1 MFFTNAL
8 TEIILTLYGRFFVF
22 NNRLTKRIAAAV
34 MSMIMVLMTF
44 TYAYAAGD
52 TNDFKFSDIDLSI
65 KVPKELICF
74 TRTTTNNNSYLE
86 KLGVDEASVLTN
98 NMIAN
103 KIYLEAV
110 PEDVSYEIVVYGNTA
125 SKGLSNLNELSEDD
139 LNSLYNEYVASQS
152 AIDNDNIK
160 EELESSEL
168 IRINDIPYFVTNIH
182 SVSNDVT
189 VYSQKYYTVVRGYIY
204 TYSVQSKTNRVSD
217 DMTANAKS
225 IISSAEYTKVRKSIL
240 ENTIV
245 SETLSNIITVGLP
258 ILILAAFLFIILKI
272 GPKGRAKRL
281 NEEARLKAEYEKT
294 HGSGDNK

>member
-1 MFFTNAL
+1 MFNKQ
-8 TEIILTLYGRFFVF
+8 II
-22 NNRLTKRIAAAV
+22 KKAAAMIIASV
-34 MSMIMVLMTF
+34 MCVATF

-52 TNDFKFSDIDLSI
+52 TNNFKFSDIDLSV

-110 PEDVSYEIVVYGNTA
+110 PEDVGYEIVVYGNTA
-125 SKGLSNLNELSEDD
+125 SKNLGNLNELSEDE

-152 AIDNDNIK
+152 AINNDNIK

-168 IRINDIPYFVTNIH
+168 IKINDIPYFVTNIH

-189 VYSQKYYTVVRGYIY
+189 VYSQKYYTVVHGYIY
-204 TYSVQSKTNRVSD
+204 TYAIQSKTNRVSE
-217 DMTANAKS
+217 DMIANAKC
-225 IISSAEYTKVRKSIL
+225 IISSASYAKVRKSL
-240 ENTIV
+240 FENSVI
-245 SETLSNIITVGLP
+245 SETLSNIITVGIP
-258 ILILAAFLFIILKI
+258 IIILAIILYVLVKV
-272 GPKGRAKRL
+272 GPKGKAKRL
-281 NEEARLKAEYEKT
+281 NEEAKLRAEYKKAHENN
-294 HGSGDNK
+294 NKIK

>member
-1 MFFTNAL
+1 
-8 TEIILTLYGRFFVF
+8 VF
-22 NNRLTKRIAAAV
+22 NKQIIKKAAAMIIASV
-34 MSMIMVLMTF
+34 MCVATF

-52 TNDFKFSDIDLSI
+52 TNNFKFSDIDLSV

-110 PEDVSYEIVVYGNTA
+110 PEDVGYEIVVYGNTA
-125 SKGLSNLNELSEDD
+125 SKNLGNLNELSEDE

-152 AIDNDNIK
+152 AINNDNIK

-168 IRINDIPYFVTNIH
+168 IKINDIPYFVTNIH

-204 TYSVQSKTNRVSD
+204 TYAIQSKTNRVSE

-225 IISSAEYTKVRKSIL
+225 IISSASYAKVRKSL
-240 ENTIV
+240 FENSVI
-245 SETLSNIITVGLP
+245 SETLSNIITVGIP
-258 ILILAAFLFIILKI
+258 IIILAIILYVLVKV
-272 GPKGRAKRL
+272 GPKGKAKRL
-281 NEEARLKAEYEKT
+281 NEEAQLRAEYKKAHENNNKT
-294 HGSGDNK
+294 K

>member
-1 MFFTNAL
+1 MFNKQ
-8 TEIILTLYGRFFVF
+8 II
-22 NNRLTKRIAAAV
+22 KKAAAMIIASV
-34 MSMIMVLMTF
+34 MCVATF

-52 TNDFKFSDIDLSI
+52 TNNFKFSDIDLSV

-110 PEDVSYEIVVYGNTA
+110 PEDVGYEIVVYGNTA
-125 SKGLSNLNELSEDD
+125 SKNLGNLNELSEDE

-152 AIDNDNIK
+152 AINNDNIK

-168 IRINDIPYFVTNIH
+168 IKINDIPYFVTNIH

-204 TYSVQSKTNRVSD
+204 TYAIQSKTNHVSE

-225 IISSAEYTKVRKSIL
+225 IISSASYAKVRKSL
-240 ENTIV
+240 FENSVI
-245 SETLSNIITVGLP
+245 SETLSNIITVGIP
-258 ILILAAFLFIILKI
+258 IIILAIILYVLVKV
-272 GPKGRAKRL
+272 GPKGKAKRL
-281 NEEARLKAEYEKT
+281 NEEAQLRAEYKKAHENNNKT
-294 HGSGDNK
+294 K

>member
-1 MFFTNAL
+1 MFNKQ
-8 TEIILTLYGRFFVF
+8 II
-22 NNRLTKRIAAAV
+22 KKAAAMIIASV
-34 MSMIMVLMTF
+34 MCVATF

-52 TNDFKFSDIDLSI
+52 TNNFKFSDIDLSV

-110 PEDVSYEIVVYGNTA
+110 PEDVGYEIVVYGNTA
-125 SKGLSNLNELSEDD
+125 SKNLGNLNELSEDE

-152 AIDNDNIK
+152 AINNDNIK

-168 IRINDIPYFVTNIH
+168 IKINDIPYFVTNIH

-204 TYSVQSKTNRVSD
+204 TYAIQSKTNSVSE
-217 DMTANAKS
+217 DMTANAKC
-225 IISSAEYTKVRKSIL
+225 IISSASYAKVRKSL
-240 ENTIV
+240 FENSVI
-245 SETLSNIITVGLP
+245 SETLSNIITVGIP
-258 ILILAAFLFIILKI
+258 IIILAIILYVLVKV
-272 GPKGRAKRL
+272 GPKGKAKRL
-281 NEEARLKAEYEKT
+281 NEEAQLRAEYKKAHENNNKT
-294 HGSGDNK
+294 K

>member
-1 MFFTNAL
+1 
-8 TEIILTLYGRFFVF
+8 VF
-22 NNRLTKRIAAAV
+22 NKQIIKKAAAMIIASV
-34 MSMIMVLMTF
+34 MCVATF

-52 TNDFKFSDIDLSI
+52 TNNFKFSDIDLSV

-86 KLGVDEASVLTN
+86 KLGVNEASVLTN

-110 PEDVSYEIVVYGNTA
+110 PEDVGYEIVVYGNTA
-125 SKGLSNLNELSEDD
+125 SKNLGNLNELSEDE

-152 AIDNDNIK
+152 AINNDNIK

-168 IRINDIPYFVTNIH
+168 IKINDIPYFVTNIH

-204 TYSVQSKTNRVSD
+204 TYAIQSKTNRVSE

-225 IISSAEYTKVRKSIL
+225 IISSASYAKVRKSL
-240 ENTIV
+240 FENSVI
-245 SETLSNIITVGLP
+245 SETLSNIITVGIP
-258 ILILAAFLFIILKI
+258 IIILAIILYVLVKV
-272 GPKGRAKRL
+272 GPKGKAKRL
-281 NEEARLKAEYEKT
+281 NEEAQLRAEYKKAHENNNKT
-294 HGSGDNK
+294 K

>member
-1 MFFTNAL
+1 MFNKQ
-8 TEIILTLYGRFFVF
+8 II
-22 NNRLTKRIAAAV
+22 KKAAAMIIASV
-34 MSMIMVLMTF
+34 MCVATF

-52 TNDFKFSDIDLSI
+52 TNNFKFSDIDLSV
-65 KVPKELICF
+65 KVPKELIWF

-110 PEDVSYEIVVYGNTA
+110 PEDVGYEIVVYGNTA
-125 SKGLSNLNELSEDD
+125 SKNLGNLNELSEDE

-152 AIDNDNIK
+152 AINNDNIK

-168 IRINDIPYFVTNIH
+168 IKINDIPYFVTNIH

-189 VYSQKYYTVVRGYIY
+189 VYSQKYYTVVHGYIY
-204 TYSVQSKTNRVSD
+204 TYAIQSKTNRVSE

-225 IISSAEYTKVRKSIL
+225 IISSASYAKVRKSL
-240 ENTIV
+240 FENSVI
-245 SETLSNIITVGLP
+245 SETLSNIITVGIP
-258 ILILAAFLFIILKI
+258 IIILAIILYVLVKV
-272 GPKGRAKRL
+272 GPKGKAKRL
-281 NEEARLKAEYEKT
+281 NEEAQLRAEYKKAHENNNKT
-294 HGSGDNK
+294 K

>member
-1 MFFTNAL
+1 MFNKQ
-8 TEIILTLYGRFFVF
+8 II
-22 NNRLTKRIAAAV
+22 KKAAAMIRASV
-34 MSMIMVLMTF
+34 MCVATF
-44 TYAYAAGD
+44 TDAYAAGD
-52 TNDFKFSDIDLSI
+52 TNNFKFSDIDLSV

-110 PEDVSYEIVVYGNTA
+110 PEDVGYEIVVYGNTA
-125 SKGLSNLNELSEDD
+125 SKNLGNLNELSEDE

-152 AIDNDNIK
+152 AINNDNIK

-168 IRINDIPYFVTNIH
+168 IKINDIPYFVTNIH

-189 VYSQKYYTVVRGYIY
+189 VYSQKYYTVVHGYIY
-204 TYSVQSKTNRVSD
+204 TYAIQSKTNRVSE

-225 IISSAEYTKVRKSIL
+225 IISSASYAKVRKSL
-240 ENTIV
+240 FENSVI
-245 SETLSNIITVGLP
+245 SETLSNIITVGIP
-258 ILILAAFLFIILKI
+258 IIILAIILYVLVKV
-272 GPKGRAKRL
+272 GPKGKAKRL
-281 NEEARLKAEYEKT
+281 NEEAQLRAEYKKAHENNNKT
-294 HGSGDNK
+294 K

>member
-1 MFFTNAL
+1 MFNKQ
-8 TEIILTLYGRFFVF
+8 II
-22 NNRLTKRIAAAV
+22 KKAAAMIIASV
-34 MSMIMVLMTF
+34 MCVATF

-52 TNDFKFSDIDLSI
+52 TNNFKFSDIDLSV

-110 PEDVSYEIVVYGNTA
+110 PEDVGYEIVVYGNTA
-125 SKGLSNLNELSEDD
+125 SKNLGNLNELSEDE

-152 AIDNDNIK
+152 AINNDNIK

-168 IRINDIPYFVTNIH
+168 IKINDIPYFVTNIH

-189 VYSQKYYTVVRGYIY
+189 VYSQKYYTVVHGYIY
-204 TYSVQSKTNRVSD
+204 TYAIQSKTNRVSE
-217 DMTANAKS
+217 DMTSNAKC
-225 IISSAEYTKVRKSIL
+225 IISSASYAKVRKSL
-240 ENTIV
+240 FENSVI
-245 SETLSNIITVGLP
+245 SETLSNIITVGIP
-258 ILILAAFLFIILKI
+258 IIILAIILYVLVKV
-272 GPKGRAKRL
+272 GPKGKAKRL
-281 NEEARLKAEYEKT
+281 NEEAKLRAEYKKAHENN
-294 HGSGDNK
+294 NKIK

>member
-1 MFFTNAL
+1 MFNKQ
-8 TEIILTLYGRFFVF
+8 II
-22 NNRLTKRIAAAV
+22 KKAAAMIIASV
-34 MSMIMVLMTF
+34 MCVATF

-52 TNDFKFSDIDLSI
+52 TNNFKFSDIDLSV

-110 PEDVSYEIVVYGNTA
+110 PEDVGYEIVVYGNTA
-125 SKGLSNLNELSEDD
+125 SKNLGNLNELSEDE

-152 AIDNDNIK
+152 AINNDNIK

-168 IRINDIPYFVTNIH
+168 IKINDIPYFVTNIH

-204 TYSVQSKTNRVSD
+204 TYAIQSKTNRVSE

-225 IISSAEYTKVRKSIL
+225 IISSASYAKVRKSL
-240 ENTIV
+240 FENSVI
-245 SETLSNIITVGLP
+245 SETLSNIITVGIP
-258 ILILAAFLFIILKI
+258 IIILAIILYVLLKV
-272 GPKGRAKRL
+272 GPKGKAKRL
-281 NEEARLKAEYEKT
+281 NEEAQLRAEYKKAHGNNNKT
-294 HGSGDNK
+294 K

>member
-1 MFFTNAL
+1 MFNKQ
-8 TEIILTLYGRFFVF
+8 II
-22 NNRLTKRIAAAV
+22 KKAAAMIIASV
-34 MSMIMVLMTF
+34 MCVATF

-52 TNDFKFSDIDLSI
+52 TNNFKFSDIDLSV

-110 PEDVSYEIVVYGNTA
+110 PEDVGYEIVVYGNTA
-125 SKGLSNLNELSEDD
+125 SKNLGNLNELSEDE

-152 AIDNDNIK
+152 AINNDNIK

-168 IRINDIPYFVTNIH
+168 IKINDIHYFVTNIH

-204 TYSVQSKTNRVSD
+204 TYAIQSKTNRVSE

-225 IISSAEYTKVRKSIL
+225 IISSASYAKVRKSL
-240 ENTIV
+240 FENSVI
-245 SETLSNIITVGLP
+245 SETLSNIITVGIP
-258 ILILAAFLFIILKI
+258 IIILAIILYVLAKV
-272 GPKGRAKRL
+272 GPKGKAKRL
-281 NEEARLKAEYEKT
+281 NEEAQLRAEYKKAHENNNKT
-294 HGSGDNK
+294 K

>member
-1 MFFTNAL
+1 MFNKQ
-8 TEIILTLYGRFFVF
+8 II
-22 NNRLTKRIAAAV
+22 KKAAAMIIASV
-34 MSMIMVLMTF
+34 MCVATF

-52 TNDFKFSDIDLSI
+52 TNNFKFSDIDLSV

-86 KLGVDEASVLTN
+86 KLGVDDASVLTN

-110 PEDVSYEIVVYGNTA
+110 PEDVGYEIVVYGNTA
-125 SKGLSNLNELSEDD
+125 SKNLGNLNELSEDE

-152 AIDNDNIK
+152 AINNDNIK

-168 IRINDIPYFVTNIH
+168 IKINDIPYFVTNIH

-189 VYSQKYYTVVRGYIY
+189 VYSQKYYTVVHGYIY
-204 TYSVQSKTNRVSD
+204 TYAIQSKTNRVSE

-225 IISSAEYTKVRKSIL
+225 IISSASYAKVRKSL
-240 ENTIV
+240 FENSVI
-245 SETLSNIITVGLP
+245 SETLSNIITVGIP
-258 ILILAAFLFIILKI
+258 IIILAIILYVLVKV
-272 GPKGRAKRL
+272 GPKGKAKRL
-281 NEEARLKAEYEKT
+281 NEEAQLRAEYKKAHENNNKT
-294 HGSGDNK
+294 K

>member
-1 MFFTNAL
+1 MFNKQ
-8 TEIILTLYGRFFVF
+8 II
-22 NNRLTKRIAAAV
+22 KKAAAMIIASV
-34 MSMIMVLMTF
+34 MCVPTF

-52 TNDFKFSDIDLSI
+52 TNNFKFSDIDLSV

-110 PEDVSYEIVVYGNTA
+110 PEDVGYEIVVYGNTA
-125 SKGLSNLNELSEDD
+125 SKNLGNLNELSEDE

-152 AIDNDNIK
+152 AINNDNIK

-168 IRINDIPYFVTNIH
+168 IKINDIPYFVTNIH

-189 VYSQKYYTVVRGYIY
+189 VYSQKYYTVVHGYIY
-204 TYSVQSKTNRVSD
+204 TYAIQSKTNRVSE
-217 DMTANAKS
+217 DMTANVKC
-225 IISSAEYTKVRKSIL
+225 IISSASYAKVRKSL
-240 ENTIV
+240 FENSVI
-245 SETLSNIITVGLP
+245 SETLSNIITVGIP
-258 ILILAAFLFIILKI
+258 IIILAIILYVLVKV
-272 GPKGRAKRL
+272 GPKGKAKRL
-281 NEEARLKAEYEKT
+281 NEEAQLRAEYKKT
-294 HGSGDNK
+294 HENNNKTK

>member
-1 MFFTNAL
+1 MFNKQ
-8 TEIILTLYGRFFVF
+8 II
-22 NNRLTKRIAAAV
+22 KKAAAMIIASV
-34 MSMIMVLMTF
+34 MCVATF

-52 TNDFKFSDIDLSI
+52 TNNFKFSDIDLSV
-65 KVPKELICF
+65 KVPKKLICF

-86 KLGVDEASVLTN
+86 KLGVDDASVLTN

-110 PEDVSYEIVVYGNTA
+110 PEDVGYEIVVYGNTA
-125 SKGLSNLNELSEDD
+125 SKNLGNLNELSEDE

-152 AIDNDNIK
+152 AINNDNIK

-168 IRINDIPYFVTNIH
+168 IKINDIPYFVTNIH

-204 TYSVQSKTNRVSD
+204 TYAIQSKTNRVSE

-225 IISSAEYTKVRKSIL
+225 IISSASYAKVRKSL
-240 ENTIV
+240 FENSVI
-245 SETLSNIITVGLP
+245 SETLSNIITVGIP
-258 ILILAAFLFIILKI
+258 IIILAIILYVLVKV
-272 GPKGRAKRL
+272 GPKGKAKRL
-281 NEEARLKAEYEKT
+281 NEEAQLRAEYKKAHENNNKT
-294 HGSGDNK
+294 K

>member
-1 MFFTNAL
+1 MFNKQ
-8 TEIILTLYGRFFVF
+8 II
-22 NNRLTKRIAAAV
+22 KKAAAMIIASV
-34 MSMIMVLMTF
+34 MCVATF

-52 TNDFKFSDIDLSI
+52 TNNFKFSVIDLSV

-110 PEDVSYEIVVYGNTA
+110 PEDVGYEIVVYGNTA
-125 SKGLSNLNELSEDD
+125 SKNLGNLNELSEDE

-152 AIDNDNIK
+152 AINNDNIK

-168 IRINDIPYFVTNIH
+168 IKINDIPYFVTNIH

-204 TYSVQSKTNRVSD
+204 TYAIQSKTNRVSE

-225 IISSAEYTKVRKSIL
+225 IISSASYAKVRKSL
-240 ENTIV
+240 FENSVI
-245 SETLSNIITVGLP
+245 SETLSNIITVGIP
-258 ILILAAFLFIILKI
+258 IIILAIILYVLAKV
-272 GPKGRAKRL
+272 GPKGKAKRL
-281 NEEARLKAEYEKT
+281 NEEAQLRAEYKKAHENNNKT
-294 HGSGDNK
+294 K

>member
-1 MFFTNAL
+1 MFNKQ
-8 TEIILTLYGRFFVF
+8 II
-22 NNRLTKRIAAAV
+22 KKAAAMIIASV
-34 MSMIMVLMTF
+34 MCVATF

-52 TNDFKFSDIDLSI
+52 TNNFKFSDIDLSV

-110 PEDVSYEIVVYGNTA
+110 PEDVGYEIVVYGNTA
-125 SKGLSNLNELSEDD
+125 SKNLGNLNELSEDE

-152 AIDNDNIK
+152 AINNDNIK

-168 IRINDIPYFVTNIH
+168 IKINDIPYFVTNIH

-189 VYSQKYYTVVRGYIY
+189 VYSQKYYTVVHGYIY
-204 TYSVQSKTNRVSD
+204 TYAIQSKTNRVSE
-217 DMTANAKS
+217 DMIANAKC
-225 IISSAEYTKVRKSIL
+225 IISSASYAKVRKSL
-240 ENTIV
+240 FENSVI
-245 SETLSNIITVGLP
+245 SETLSNIITVGIP
-258 ILILAAFLFIILKI
+258 IIILAIILYVLVKV
-272 GPKGRAKRL
+272 GPKGKAKRL
-281 NEEARLKAEYEKT
+281 NEEAKLRAEYKKAHENNNKT
-294 HGSGDNK
+294 K

>member
-1 MFFTNAL
+1 MFNKQ
-8 TEIILTLYGRFFVF
+8 II
-22 NNRLTKRIAAAV
+22 KKAAAMIIASV
-34 MSMIMVLMTF
+34 MCVATF

-52 TNDFKFSDIDLSI
+52 TNNFKFSDIDLSV

-86 KLGVDEASVLTN
+86 KLGVDDASVLTN

-110 PEDVSYEIVVYGNTA
+110 PEDVGYEIVVYGNTA
-125 SKGLSNLNELSEDD
+125 SKNLGNLNELSEDE

-152 AIDNDNIK
+152 AINNDNIK

-168 IRINDIPYFVTNIH
+168 IKINDIPYFVTNIH

-204 TYSVQSKTNRVSD
+204 TYAIQSKTNRVSE

-225 IISSAEYTKVRKSIL
+225 IISSASYAKVRKSL
-240 ENTIV
+240 FENSVI
-245 SETLSNIITVGLP
+245 SETLSNIITVGIP
-258 ILILAAFLFIILKI
+258 IIILAIILYVLVKV
-272 GPKGRAKRL
+272 GPKGKAKRL
-281 NEEARLKAEYEKT
+281 NEEAQLRAEYKKATDNNNKT
-294 HGSGDNK
+294 K

>member
-1 MFFTNAL
+1 MFNKQ
-8 TEIILTLYGRFFVF
+8 II
-22 NNRLTKRIAAAV
+22 KKAAAMIIASV
-34 MSMIMVLMTF
+34 MCVATF

-52 TNDFKFSDIDLSI
+52 TNNFKFSDIDLSV

-86 KLGVDEASVLTN
+86 KLGVDEASVFTN

-110 PEDVSYEIVVYGNTA
+110 PEDVGYEIVVYGNTA
-125 SKGLSNLNELSEDD
+125 SKNLGNLNELSEDE

-152 AIDNDNIK
+152 AINNDNIK

-168 IRINDIPYFVTNIH
+168 IKINDIPYFVTNIH

-204 TYSVQSKTNRVSD
+204 TYAIQSKTNRVSE

-225 IISSAEYTKVRKSIL
+225 IISSASYAKVRKSL
-240 ENTIV
+240 FENSVI
-245 SETLSNIITVGLP
+245 SETLSNIITVGIP
-258 ILILAAFLFIILKI
+258 IIILAIILYVLVKV
-272 GPKGRAKRL
+272 GPKGKAKRL
-281 NEEARLKAEYEKT
+281 NEEAQLRAEYKKAHENNNKT
-294 HGSGDNK
+294 K

>member
-1 MFFTNAL
+1 MFNKQ
-8 TEIILTLYGRFFVF
+8 II
-22 NNRLTKRIAAAV
+22 KKAAAMIIASV
-34 MSMIMVLMTF
+34 MCVATF

-52 TNDFKFSDIDLSI
+52 TNNFKFSDIDLSV

-110 PEDVSYEIVVYGNTA
+110 PEDVGYEIVVYGNTA
-125 SKGLSNLNELSEDD
+125 SKNLGNLNELSEDE

-152 AIDNDNIK
+152 AINNDNIK

-168 IRINDIPYFVTNIH
+168 IKINDIPYFVTNIH

-204 TYSVQSKTNRVSD
+204 TYAIQSKTNRVSE

-225 IISSAEYTKVRKSIL
+225 IISSASYAKVRKSL
-240 ENTIV
+240 FENSVI
-245 SETLSNIITVGLP
+245 SETLSNIITVGIP
-258 ILILAAFLFIILKI
+258 IIILAIILYVLVKV
-272 GPKGRAKRL
+272 GPKGKAKRL
-281 NEEARLKAEYEKT
+281 NEEAQLSAEYKKAHENNNKT
-294 HGSGDNK
+294 K

>member
-1 MFFTNAL
+1 MFNKQ
-8 TEIILTLYGRFFVF
+8 II
-22 NNRLTKRIAAAV
+22 KKAAAMIIASV
-34 MSMIMVLMTF
+34 MCVATF

-52 TNDFKFSDIDLSI
+52 TNNFKFSDIDLSV

-86 KLGVDEASVLTN
+86 KLGVDDASVLTN

-110 PEDVSYEIVVYGNTA
+110 PEDVGYEIVVYGNTA
-125 SKGLSNLNELSEDD
+125 SKNLGNLNELSEDE

-152 AIDNDNIK
+152 AINNDNIK

-168 IRINDIPYFVTNIH
+168 IKINDIPYFVTNIH

-204 TYSVQSKTNRVSD
+204 TYAIQSKTNRVSGD
-217 DMTANAKS
+217 ITANAKS
-225 IISSAEYTKVRKSIL
+225 IISSASYAKVRKSL
-240 ENTIV
+240 FENSVI
-245 SETLSNIITVGLP
+245 SETLSNIITVGIP
-258 ILILAAFLFIILKI
+258 IIILAIILYVLVKV
-272 GPKGRAKRL
+272 GPKGKAKRL
-281 NEEARLKAEYEKT
+281 NEEAQLRAEYKKAHENNNKT
-294 HGSGDNK
+294 K

>member
-1 MFFTNAL
+1 MFNKQ
-8 TEIILTLYGRFFVF
+8 II
-22 NNRLTKRIAAAV
+22 KKAAAMIIASV
-34 MSMIMVLMTF
+34 MCVATF

-52 TNDFKFSDIDLSI
+52 TNNFKFSDIDLSV

-110 PEDVSYEIVVYGNTA
+110 PEDVGYEIVVYGNTA
-125 SKGLSNLNELSEDD
+125 SKNLGNLNELSEDE

-152 AIDNDNIK
+152 AINNDNIK

-168 IRINDIPYFVTNIH
+168 IKINDIPYFVTNIH
-182 SVSNDVT
+182 SVSNDFT

-204 TYSVQSKTNRVSD
+204 TYAIQSKTNHVSE

-225 IISSAEYTKVRKSIL
+225 IISSASYAKVRKSL
-240 ENTIV
+240 FENSVI
-245 SETLSNIITVGLP
+245 SETLSNIITVGIP
-258 ILILAAFLFIILKI
+258 IIILAIILYVLVKV
-272 GPKGRAKRL
+272 GPKGKAKRL
-281 NEEARLKAEYEKT
+281 NEEAQLRAEYKKAHENNNKT
-294 HGSGDNK
+294 K

>member
-1 MFFTNAL
+1 MFNKQ
-8 TEIILTLYGRFFVF
+8 II
-22 NNRLTKRIAAAV
+22 KKAAAMIIASV
-34 MSMIMVLMTF
+34 MCVATF

-52 TNDFKFSDIDLSI
+52 TNNFKFSDIDLSV

-86 KLGVDEASVLTN
+86 KLGVNEASVLTN

-110 PEDVSYEIVVYGNTA
+110 PEDVGYEIVVYGNTA
-125 SKGLSNLNELSEDD
+125 SKNLGNLNELSEDE

-152 AIDNDNIK
+152 AINNDNIK

-168 IRINDIPYFVTNIH
+168 IKINDIPYFVTNIH

-189 VYSQKYYTVVRGYIY
+189 VYSQKYYTVVHGYIY
-204 TYSVQSKTNRVSD
+204 TYAIQSKTNHVSE

-225 IISSAEYTKVRKSIL
+225 IISSASYAKVRKSL
-240 ENTIV
+240 FENSVI
-245 SETLSNIITVGLP
+245 SETLSNIITVGIP
-258 ILILAAFLFIILKI
+258 IIILAIILYVLAKV
-272 GPKGRAKRL
+272 GPKGKAKRL
-281 NEEARLKAEYEKT
+281 NEEAQLRAEYKKAHENNNKT
-294 HGSGDNK
+294 K

>member
-1 MFFTNAL
+1 ML
-8 TEIILTLYGRFFVF
+8 SYEILEMRSFKKEVYVF
-22 NNRLTKRIAAAV
+22 NKQIIKKAAAMIIASV
-34 MSMIMVLMTF
+34 MCVATF

-52 TNDFKFSDIDLSI
+52 TNNFKFSDIDLSV

-110 PEDVSYEIVVYGNTA
+110 PEDVGYEIVVYGNTA
-125 SKGLSNLNELSEDD
+125 SKNLGNLNELSEDE

-152 AIDNDNIK
+152 AINNDNIK

-168 IRINDIPYFVTNIH
+168 IKINDIPYFVTNIH

-189 VYSQKYYTVVRGYIY
+189 VYSQKYYTVVHGYIY
-204 TYSVQSKTNRVSD
+204 TYAIQSKTNRVSE

-225 IISSAEYTKVRKSIL
+225 IISSASYAKVRKSL
-240 ENTIV
+240 FENSVI
-245 SETLSNIITVGLP
+245 SETLSNIITVGIP
-258 ILILAAFLFIILKI
+258 IIILAIILYVLVKV
-272 GPKGRAKRL
+272 GPKGKAKRL
-281 NEEARLKAEYEKT
+281 NEEAQLRAEYKKAHENNNKT
-294 HGSGDNK
+294 K

>member
-1 MFFTNAL
+1 MFNKQ
-8 TEIILTLYGRFFVF
+8 II
-22 NNRLTKRIAAAV
+22 KKAAAMIIASV
-34 MSMIMVLMTF
+34 MCVATF

-52 TNDFKFSDIDLSI
+52 TNNFKFSDIDLSV

-86 KLGVDEASVLTN
+86 KLGVDDASVLTN

-110 PEDVSYEIVVYGNTA
+110 PEDVGYEIVVYGNTA
-125 SKGLSNLNELSEDD
+125 SKNLGNLNELSEDE

-152 AIDNDNIK
+152 AINNDNIK

-168 IRINDIPYFVTNIH
+168 IKINDIPYFVTNIH

-204 TYSVQSKTNRVSD
+204 TYAIQSKTNRVSE

-225 IISSAEYTKVRKSIL
+225 IISSASYAKVRKSL
-240 ENTIV
+240 FENSVI
-245 SETLSNIITVGLP
+245 SETLSNIITVGIP
-258 ILILAAFLFIILKI
+258 IIILAIILYVLVKV
-272 GPKGRAKRL
+272 GPKGKAKRL
-281 NEEARLKAEYEKT
+281 NEEAQLRAEYKKAHENNNKT
-294 HGSGDNK
+294 K

>member
-1 MFFTNAL
+1 MFNKQ
-8 TEIILTLYGRFFVF
+8 IIKKAATMI
-22 NNRLTKRIAAAV
+22 IASV
-34 MSMIMVLMTF
+34 MCVATF

-52 TNDFKFSDIDLSI
+52 TNNFKFSDIDLSV

-110 PEDVSYEIVVYGNTA
+110 PEDVGYEIVVYGNTA
-125 SKGLSNLNELSEDD
+125 SKNLGNLNELSEDE

-152 AIDNDNIK
+152 AINNDNIK

-168 IRINDIPYFVTNIH
+168 IKINDIPYFVTNIH

-189 VYSQKYYTVVRGYIY
+189 VYSQKYYTVVHGYIY
-204 TYSVQSKTNRVSD
+204 TYAIQSKTNHVSE
-217 DMTANAKS
+217 DMTANAKC
-225 IISSAEYTKVRKSIL
+225 IISSASYAKVRKSL
-240 ENTIV
+240 FENSVI
-245 SETLSNIITVGLP
+245 SETLSNIITVGIP
-258 ILILAAFLFIILKI
+258 IIILAIILYVLVKV
-272 GPKGRAKRL
+272 GPKGKAKRL
-281 NEEARLKAEYEKT
+281 NEEAKLRAEYKKAHENNNKT
-294 HGSGDNK
+294 K

>member
-1 MFFTNAL
+1 MFNKQ
-8 TEIILTLYGRFFVF
+8 II
-22 NNRLTKRIAAAV
+22 KKASAIIIASV
-34 MSMIMVLMTF
+34 MCVATF

-52 TNDFKFSDIDLSI
+52 TNNFKFSDIDLSV

-110 PEDVSYEIVVYGNTA
+110 PEDVGYEIVVYGNTA
-125 SKGLSNLNELSEDD
+125 SKNLGNLNELSEDE

-152 AIDNDNIK
+152 AINNDNIK

-168 IRINDIPYFVTNIH
+168 IKINDIPYFVTNIH

-189 VYSQKYYTVVRGYIY
+189 VYSQKYYTVVHGYIY
-204 TYSVQSKTNRVSD
+204 TYAIQSKTNRVSE
-217 DMTANAKS
+217 DMIANAKC
-225 IISSAEYTKVRKSIL
+225 IISSASYAKVRKSL
-240 ENTIV
+240 FENSVI
-245 SETLSNIITVGLP
+245 SETLSNIITVGIP
-258 ILILAAFLFIILKI
+258 IILLAIILYVLVKV
-272 GPKGRAKRL
+272 GPKGKAKRL
-281 NEEARLKAEYEKT
+281 NEEAQLRAEYKKAHENNNKT
-294 HGSGDNK
+294 K

>member
-1 MFFTNAL
+1 MFNKQ
-8 TEIILTLYGRFFVF
+8 II
-22 NNRLTKRIAAAV
+22 KKAAAMIIASV
-34 MSMIMVLMTF
+34 MCVATF

-52 TNDFKFSDIDLSI
+52 TNNFKFSDIDLSV

-110 PEDVSYEIVVYGNTA
+110 PEDVGYEIGVYGNTA
-125 SKGLSNLNELSEDD
+125 SKNLGNLNELSEDE

-152 AIDNDNIK
+152 AINNDNIK

-168 IRINDIPYFVTNIH
+168 IKINDIPYFVTNIH

-204 TYSVQSKTNRVSD
+204 TYAIQSKTNRVSE

-225 IISSAEYTKVRKSIL
+225 IISSASYAKVRKSL
-240 ENTIV
+240 FENSVI
-245 SETLSNIITVGLP
+245 SETLSNIITVGIP
-258 ILILAAFLFIILKI
+258 IIILAIILYVLVKV
-272 GPKGRAKRL
+272 GPKGKAKRL
-281 NEEARLKAEYEKT
+281 NEEAQLRAEYKKAHENNNKT
-294 HGSGDNK
+294 K

>member
-1 MFFTNAL
+1 
-8 TEIILTLYGRFFVF
+8 VF
-22 NNRLTKRIAAAV
+22 NKQIIKKAAAMIIASV
-34 MSMIMVLMTF
+34 MCVATF

-52 TNDFKFSDIDLSI
+52 TNNFKFSDIDLSV

-86 KLGVDEASVLTN
+86 KLGVNEASVLTN

-110 PEDVSYEIVVYGNTA
+110 PEDVGYEIVVYGNTA
-125 SKGLSNLNELSEDD
+125 SKNLGNLNELSEDE
-139 LNSLYNEYVASQS
+139 LNLLYNEYVASQS
-152 AIDNDNIK
+152 AINNDNIK

-168 IRINDIPYFVTNIH
+168 IKINDIPYFVTNIH

-204 TYSVQSKTNRVSD
+204 TYAIQSKTNRVSE

-225 IISSAEYTKVRKSIL
+225 IISSASYAKVRKSL
-240 ENTIV
+240 FENSVI
-245 SETLSNIITVGLP
+245 SETLSNIITVGIP
-258 ILILAAFLFIILKI
+258 IIILAIILYVLVKV
-272 GPKGRAKRL
+272 GPKGKAKRL
-281 NEEARLKAEYEKT
+281 NEEAQLRAEYKKAHENNNKT
-294 HGSGDNK
+294 K

>member
-1 MFFTNAL
+1 MFNKQ
-8 TEIILTLYGRFFVF
+8 II
-22 NNRLTKRIAAAV
+22 KKAAAMIIASV
-34 MSMIMVLMTF
+34 MCVATF

-52 TNDFKFSDIDLSI
+52 TNNFKFSDIDLSV

-110 PEDVSYEIVVYGNTA
+110 PEDVGYEIVVYGNTA
-125 SKGLSNLNELSEDD
+125 SKNLGNLNELSEDE

-152 AIDNDNIK
+152 AINNDNIK

-168 IRINDIPYFVTNIH
+168 IKINDIPYFVTNIH

-189 VYSQKYYTVVRGYIY
+189 VYSQKYYTVVHGYIY
-204 TYSVQSKTNRVSD
+204 TYAIQSKTNHVSE
-217 DMTANAKS
+217 DMTANAKC
-225 IISSAEYTKVRKSIL
+225 IISSASYAKVRKSL
-240 ENTIV
+240 FENSVI
-245 SETLSNIITVGLP
+245 SETLSNIITVGIP
-258 ILILAAFLFIILKI
+258 IIILAIILYVLVKV
-272 GPKGRAKRL
+272 GPKGKAKRL
-281 NEEARLKAEYEKT
+281 NEEAQLRAEYKKT
-294 HGSGDNK
+294 HENNNKTK

>member
-1 MFFTNAL
+1 M
-8 TEIILTLYGRFFVF
+8 F
-22 NNRLTKRIAAAV
+22 NNQTIKKIVAV
-34 MSMIMVLMTF
+34 IMSFAMIMMSY
-44 TYAYAAGD
+44 TYSYAASD
-52 TNDFKFSDIDLSI
+52 TNNFKFSDIDLSI

-110 PEDVSYEIVVYGNTA
+110 PEDVGYEIVVYGNTA
-125 SKGLSNLNELSEDD
+125 SKGLGNLNELSDD
-139 LNSLYNEYVASQS
+139 ELNSLYNEYVASQS

-168 IRINDIPYFVTNIH
+168 IKINDIPYFVTNIH

-204 TYSVQSKTNRVSD
+204 TYSIQSKTNHVSE
-217 DMTANAKS
+217 DMTANARS
-225 IISSAEYTKVRKSIL
+225 IISSANYAKVRKSL
-240 ENTIV
+240 FENSVI
-245 SETLSNIITVGLP
+245 SETLSNIITVGIP
-258 ILILAAFLFIILKI
+258 ILILVIILYILVKV
-272 GPKGRAKRL
+272 GPKGRTKRL
-281 NEEARLKAEYEKT
+281 NEEARLRAEYKKA
-294 HGSGDNK
+294 HDNTDKKQ

>member
-1 MFFTNAL
+1 MFNKQ
-8 TEIILTLYGRFFVF
+8 II
-22 NNRLTKRIAAAV
+22 KKAAA
-34 MSMIMVLMTF
+34 MIIASVICVATF

-52 TNDFKFSDIDLSI
+52 TNNFKFSDIDLSV

-110 PEDVSYEIVVYGNTA
+110 PEDVGYEIVVYGNTA
-125 SKGLSNLNELSEDD
+125 SKNLGNLNELSEDE

-152 AIDNDNIK
+152 AINNDNIK

-168 IRINDIPYFVTNIH
+168 IKINDIPYFVTNIH

-189 VYSQKYYTVVRGYIY
+189 VYSQKYYTVVHGYIY
-204 TYSVQSKTNRVSD
+204 TYAIQSKTNRVSE
-217 DMTANAKS
+217 DMIANAKC
-225 IISSAEYTKVRKSIL
+225 IISSASYAKVRKSL
-240 ENTIV
+240 FENSVI
-245 SETLSNIITVGLP
+245 SETLSNIITVGIP
-258 ILILAAFLFIILKI
+258 IIILAIILYVLVKV
-272 GPKGRAKRL
+272 GPKGKAKRL
-281 NEEARLKAEYEKT
+281 NEEAQLRAEYKKAHENNNKT
-294 HGSGDNK
+294 K

>member
-1 MFFTNAL
+1 MFNKQ
-8 TEIILTLYGRFFVF
+8 II
-22 NNRLTKRIAAAV
+22 KKAAAMIIASV
-34 MSMIMVLMTF
+34 MCVATF

-52 TNDFKFSDIDLSI
+52 TNNFKFSDIDLSV

-110 PEDVSYEIVVYGNTA
+110 PEDVGYEIVVYGNTA
-125 SKGLSNLNELSEDD
+125 SKNLGNLNELSEDE

-152 AIDNDNIK
+152 AINNDNIK

-168 IRINDIPYFVTNIH
+168 IKINDIPYFVTNIH

-189 VYSQKYYTVVRGYIY
+189 VYSQKYYTVVHGYIY
-204 TYSVQSKTNRVSD
+204 TYAIQSKTNRVSE

-225 IISSAEYTKVRKSIL
+225 IISSASYAKVRKSL
-240 ENTIV
+240 FENSVI
-245 SETLSNIITVGLP
+245 SETLSNIITVGIP
-258 ILILAAFLFIILKI
+258 IIILAIILYVLAKV
-272 GPKGRAKRL
+272 GPKGKAKRL
-281 NEEARLKAEYEKT
+281 NEEAQLRAEYKKAHENNNKT
-294 HGSGDNK
+294 K

>member
-1 MFFTNAL
+1 MFNKQ
-8 TEIILTLYGRFFVF
+8 II
-22 NNRLTKRIAAAV
+22 KKAAAMIIASV
-34 MSMIMVLMTF
+34 MCVATF

-52 TNDFKFSDIDLSI
+52 TNNFKFSDIDLSV

-86 KLGVDEASVLTN
+86 KLGVNEASVLTN

-110 PEDVSYEIVVYGNTA
+110 PEDVGYEIVVYGNTA
-125 SKGLSNLNELSEDD
+125 SKNLGNLNELSEDE

-152 AIDNDNIK
+152 AINNDNIK

-168 IRINDIPYFVTNIH
+168 IKINDIPYFVTNIH

-204 TYSVQSKTNRVSD
+204 TYAIQSKTNRVSE

-225 IISSAEYTKVRKSIL
+225 IISSASYAKVRKSL
-240 ENTIV
+240 FENSVI
-245 SETLSNIITVGLP
+245 SETLSNIITVGIP
-258 ILILAAFLFIILKI
+258 IIILAIILYVLVKV
-272 GPKGRAKRL
+272 GPKEKAKRL
-281 NEEARLKAEYEKT
+281 NEEAQLRAEYKKAHENNNKT
-294 HGSGDNK
+294 K

>member
-1 MFFTNAL
+1 MFNKQ
-8 TEIILTLYGRFFVF
+8 II
-22 NNRLTKRIAAAV
+22 KKAAAMIIASV
-34 MSMIMVLMTF
+34 MCVATF
-44 TYAYAAGD
+44 TSAYAAGD
-52 TNDFKFSDIDLSI
+52 TNNFKFSDIDLSV

-110 PEDVSYEIVVYGNTA
+110 PEDVGYEIVVYGNTA
-125 SKGLSNLNELSEDD
+125 SKNLGNLNELSEDE

-152 AIDNDNIK
+152 AINNDNIK

-168 IRINDIPYFVTNIH
+168 IKINDIPYFVTNIH

-204 TYSVQSKTNRVSD
+204 TYAIQSKTNRVSE

-225 IISSAEYTKVRKSIL
+225 IISSASYAKVRKSL
-240 ENTIV
+240 FENSVI
-245 SETLSNIITVGLP
+245 SETLSNIITVGIP
-258 ILILAAFLFIILKI
+258 IIILAIILYVLVKV
-272 GPKGRAKRL
+272 GPKGKAKRL
-281 NEEARLKAEYEKT
+281 NEEAQLRAEYKKAHENNNKT
-294 HGSGDNK
+294 K

>member
-1 MFFTNAL
+1 MFNKQ
-8 TEIILTLYGRFFVF
+8 II
-22 NNRLTKRIAAAV
+22 KKAAAMIIASV
-34 MSMIMVLMTF
+34 MCVATF

-52 TNDFKFSDIDLSI
+52 TNNFKFSDIDLSV

-86 KLGVDEASVLTN
+86 KLGVNEASVLTN

-110 PEDVSYEIVVYGNTA
+110 PEDVGYEIVVYGNTA
-125 SKGLSNLNELSEDD
+125 SKNLGNLNELSEDE

-152 AIDNDNIK
+152 AINNDNIK

-168 IRINDIPYFVTNIH
+168 IKINDIPYFITNIH

-204 TYSVQSKTNRVSD
+204 TYAIQSKTNRVSE

-225 IISSAEYTKVRKSIL
+225 IISSASYAKVRKSL
-240 ENTIV
+240 FENSVI
-245 SETLSNIITVGLP
+245 SETLSNIITVGIP
-258 ILILAAFLFIILKI
+258 IIILAIILYVLVKV
-272 GPKGRAKRL
+272 GPKGKAKRL
-281 NEEARLKAEYEKT
+281 NEEAQLRAEYKKAHENNNKT
-294 HGSGDNK
+294 K

>member
-1 MFFTNAL
+1 MFNKQ
-8 TEIILTLYGRFFVF
+8 II
-22 NNRLTKRIAAAV
+22 KKAAAMIIASV
-34 MSMIMVLMTF
+34 MCVATF

-52 TNDFKFSDIDLSI
+52 TNNFKFSDIDLSV

-110 PEDVSYEIVVYGNTA
+110 PEDVGYEIVVYGNTA
-125 SKGLSNLNELSEDD
+125 SKNLGNLNELSEDE

-152 AIDNDNIK
+152 AINNDNIK

-168 IRINDIPYFVTNIH
+168 IKINDIPYFVTNIH

-189 VYSQKYYTVVRGYIY
+189 VYSQKYYTVVHGYIY
-204 TYSVQSKTNRVSD
+204 TYAIQSKTNHVSE
-217 DMTANAKS
+217 DMTANAKC
-225 IISSAEYTKVRKSIL
+225 IISSASYAKVRKSL
-240 ENTIV
+240 FENSVI
-245 SETLSNIITVGLP
+245 SETLSNIITVGIP
-258 ILILAAFLFIILKI
+258 IIILAIILYVLVKV
-272 GPKGRAKRL
+272 GPKGKAKRL
-281 NEEARLKAEYEKT
+281 NEEAKLRAEYKKAHENNNKT
-294 HGSGDNK
+294 K